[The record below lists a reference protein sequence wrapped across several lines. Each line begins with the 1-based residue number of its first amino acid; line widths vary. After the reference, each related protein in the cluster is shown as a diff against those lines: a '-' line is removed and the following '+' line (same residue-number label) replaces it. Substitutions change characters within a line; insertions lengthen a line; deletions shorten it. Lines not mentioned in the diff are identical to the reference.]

1 VVQGECCSNQ
11 ETTWQHGENE
21 QNIQLFGQEMNL
33 STWAICKLNM
43 FLHGFFNADIRK
55 GDTLGEP
62 QHVENGELM
71 RFDRVIA
78 NPPFSLK
85 NWGRDLLSTM
95 GMGGIATA
103 FLPRMLVIWHL
114 FST

>member
-1 VVQGECCSNQ
+1 MLS
-11 ETTWQHGENE
+11 
-21 QNIQLFGQEMNL
+21 GQERNL

-43 FLHGFFNADIRK
+43 FLHGVRGADIRK
-55 GDTLGEP
+55 GDTLGDP

-85 NWGRDLLSTM
+85 NWGRDLAEDDRYGRYHSSLCKNS
-95 GMGGIATA
+95 
-103 FLPRMLVIWHL
+103 
-114 FST
+114 